1 MGKGQ
6 SLLYMVLGKLDIHM
20 QKNETGPL
28 PYIMHKVNL
37 KWIKDL
43 NLRPGTIKLLEENI
57 GKKLLDIS
65 LVNDI
70 LDMIPKTQATKAKIN
85 KQLKSFCTVKET
97 INKIKRQVMEWEK
110 ISANHTSDKR
120 MVFWIYTFAMSKIY
134 MEFI

>member
-6 SLLYMVLGKLDIHM
+6 SLLYMVLGKLDIPM

-28 PYIMHKVNL
+28 SYIVHKVNL

-57 GKKLLDIS
+57 GEKLLDIS
-65 LVNDI
+65 LGNDI
-70 LDMIPKTQATKAKIN
+70 LDMIPKAQ
-85 KQLKSFCTVKET
+85 QLKSFCTVKET
-97 INKIKRQVMEWEK
+97 INKIKREVMEWEK

-134 MEFI
+134 IEFI

>member
-57 GKKLLDIS
+57 GKKLLDR
-65 LVNDI
+65 
-70 LDMIPKTQATKAKIN
+70 TKN
-85 KQLKSFCTVKET
+85 ENTT
-97 INKIKRQVMEWEK
+97 
-110 ISANHTSDKR
+110 
-120 MVFWIYTFAMSKIY
+120 
-134 MEFI
+134 